1 MSHVNRTIT
10 DPALGP
16 ERAAKRAPT
25 LPSQAETG
33 KLQEWYPAFTDLSWE
48 DIEQYL
54 KRKWPHWT
62 NFNPTRVTKSLPRHV
77 HPSLTNTFRAQ
88 IYGSLRYLKGSR
100 RLPAPGG
107 QVCVTK
113 TAKSAEK
120 KRSIILGEPIQC
132 TESSQRATRW
142 TFVGNPT
149 YPSTSASGS
158 GKYLSGSSARC

>member
-33 KLQEWYPAFTDLSWE
+33 KLQEWYPAFTDLPWE

-100 RLPAPGG
+100 RL
-107 QVCVTK
+107 VDK
-113 TAKSAEK
+113 FTALTELTCARRTSLRYENCEK
-120 KRSIILGEPIQC
+120 RREEEVNHPR
-132 TESSQRATRW
+132 RANT
-142 TFVGNPT
+142 
-149 YPSTSASGS
+149 STSASGS